1 MIPPIMRIRTRYSGE
16 TVEKLFKIP
25 VEDHTVTNVSIFE
38 RFKCTVQYFY
48 FFFVF
53 HTMACPP
60 LTKFKISP
68 QKYLMEKIKESL
80 LGSSRYQ

>member
-38 RFKCTVQYFY
+38 RFKCTVQYF
-48 FFFVF
+48 FFFLYFIQWHV
-53 HTMACPP
+53 PP
-60 LTKFKISP
+60 SP
-68 QKYLMEKIKESL
+68 
-80 LGSSRYQ
+80 SSK